1 MTSSKTIK
9 SDRTIAVVGNPNS
22 GKTTLFN
29 ALTGMRQKIAN
40 YPGVTVERIEGRLS
54 FPDGTSATL
63 LDLPGTYSLTA
74 RSLDEHIVV
83 DVLLKRT
90 ADSSPDLVLCVVDAT
105 NLTRNLY
112 LVSQTLDQHLP
123 VVVALTMVDLARKQG
138 IHLDVD
144 ELHKELGVPVIP
156 VVATSGEGMQDL
168 MNALQQVH
176 SPSKK
181 SRQWNLPEPVHQE
194 HEELVGI
201 LQQENLSEPAAFH
214 EAIGLLTAND
224 LGNGASHKF
233 SKHVLDHV
241 RKDHEKLDFLG
252 FDRQTVFVEAR
263 YAWIARVS
271 NRVIHGISADAPP
284 GKAID
289 RFLAH
294 KVWGLGFF
302 LSIMALLFYSVFT
315 WATIPMD
322 LIGSGFDWLG
332 AQVTTL
338 LPEGELRDLIVNG
351 AIAGVA
357 AVVTFV
363 PQIFLLFFFL
373 CLLED
378 TGYMARAAFM
388 MDKLLHGVGL
398 HGKSFV
404 PLLSSFA
411 CAIPGIMATRTIES
425 PRDRLVTIL
434 VAPLMGCSARLPVYT
449 LLIGGFIPATVLWG
463 FLPLP
468 ALVLLSLYVLG
479 ILAAIV
485 VAGIFRKTF
494 LHDMPSSFL
503 LELPP
508 YRMPSLKAVFIN
520 VLDRCRLF
528 LKRAGTFILGVSIV
542 LWFLAS
548 YPKLENATPAEQLK
562 QSFAGKA
569 GQLIEP
575 LIQPLGFDWKIGIGL
590 ISSILQREVFVS
602 TMGTVYNLQKED
614 SNEGSVSLREYLQRD
629 KNETTGKPTFTMLTA
644 ICLMV
649 YYALAMQC
657 LSTIAVV
664 RRETNGWKWPLFQI
678 GYMTVLAYTVTFAVY
693 RFGLF
698 VGLEG

>member
-1 MTSSKTIK
+1 ML
-9 SDRTIAVVGNPNS
+9 SDLTTPSRTIAAVGNPNS

-29 ALTGMRQKIAN
+29 TLTGMRQKIAN

-54 FPDGTSATL
+54 FPDGTSAVL
-63 LDLPGTYSLTA
+63 IDLPGTYSLNP
-74 RSLDEHIVV
+74 RSPDEHIVV
-83 DVLLKRT
+83 DILLKRST
-90 ADSSPDLVLCVVDAT
+90 DSIPDLILCVVDAT

-112 LVSQTLDQHLP
+112 LVSQVLDQRLP

-138 IHLDVD
+138 LGLDIAGL
-144 ELHKELGVPVIP
+144 EEELGVPVIP
-156 VVATSGEGMQDL
+156 VVASTGEGL
-168 MNALQQVH
+168 EELVVSLRNTH
-176 SPSKK
+176 TPSQK
-181 SRQWNLPEPVHQE
+181 SRTWSLPKPIHHE
-194 HEELVGI
+194 HEELVDI
-201 LQQENLSEPAAFH
+201 LRGENMSEPAAFH
-214 EAIGLLTAND
+214 EAIGLLAAED
-224 LGNGASHKF
+224 MGNGATHRF
-233 SKHVLDHV
+233 SKNVLDHV

-263 YAWIARVS
+263 YAWITRVCS
-271 NRVIHGISADAPP
+271 NVTKKSTSFQNPIGTL
-284 GKAID
+284 D

-294 KVWGLGFF
+294 KVWGLVFF
-302 LSIMALLFYSVFT
+302 LAIMALLFYSVFT

-322 LIGSGFDWLG
+322 LIGNGFDWLG
-332 AQVTTL
+332 VQVTTF
-338 LPEGELRDLIVNG
+338 LPEGELRDLVVNG

-363 PQIFLLFFFL
+363 PQIFLLSLCL

-449 LLIGGFIPATVLWG
+449 LLIAGFIPATLLWG

-468 ALVLLSLYVLG
+468 AVVLLSLYVLG
-479 ILAAIV
+479 V
-485 VAGIFRKTF
+485 VAAMAVAAVFRKTF
-494 LHDMPSSFL
+494 LSDIPSSFV

-508 YRMPSLKAVFIN
+508 YRMPSLRTVLIN
-520 VLDRCRLF
+520 VLERCWLF
-528 LKRAGTFILGVSIV
+528 LKRAGTFILGVSII

-548 YPKLENATPAEQLK
+548 YPKLEHATPAEQLK
-562 QSFAGKA
+562 QSFAGRA
-569 GQLIEP
+569 GQVIEP
-575 LIQPLGFDWKIGIGL
+575 LIRPLGFDWKIGIGL

-614 SNEGSVSLREYLQRD
+614 SNEGSVSLREHLQHDR
-629 KNETTGKPTFTMLTA
+629 NESTGKPTFTMLTA

-657 LSTIAVV
+657 LSTVAVV

-698 VGLEG
+698 MGLDG